1 MPMFLNWSR
10 TDTRVCLTNL
20 VKEGHTLQF
29 LLFLPTNSM
38 ILMQRLSIFLFVIL
52 FFQLKIAAADGF
64 DDSLHLKLPGN
75 QLYASWSSDGRQL
88 VYQSDANGNWDIYL
102 YSLETQKVSALTHSP
117 VDEQHPIWVPGKNAI
132 VFERGKGRHVH
143 LVVFRLSD
151 GVEKRLI
158 NRSIAGKEASFTPS
172 RHLVAFSG
180 WDDITESWQLFTYD
194 FVYDNLNQLT
204 HEDGNIGFPVFDSK
218 GKTIAFLISRDGQKP
233 MLAMCNWYGEKL
245 VRMANLSPGKVS
257 WTPSGWRF
265 YGIDHP
271 GMGRR
276 SVCSWR
282 KDGSAKNVLYVGRK
296 GLCCPALSPD
306 GLWWVISK
314 ENDQG
319 DFDLW
324 LYRLENTTHQ
334 Q

>member
-1 MPMFLNWSR
+1 MFLGWHR
-10 TDTRVCLTNL
+10 TVPGVCLTNL
-20 VKEGHTLQF
+20 VKEGHKLQF

-38 ILMQRLSIFLFVIL
+38 ILMQRLPLFLFVIL
-52 FFQLKIAAADGF
+52 FFQLKIAAAQGF
-64 DDSLHLKLPGN
+64 DDSLQLKLPGN
-75 QLYASWSSDGRQL
+75 QWYASWSSDGRQL

-102 YSLETQKVSALTHSP
+102 YSLETGKVSALTHSP
-117 VDEQHPIWVPGKNAI
+117 FDEQHPVWVPGKRAV
-132 VFERGKGRHVH
+132 VFERGKGRHSH

-158 NRSIAGKEASFTPS
+158 NRPIACKEASFTPS

-180 WDDITESWQLFTYD
+180 WDDISESWQLFTYD

-204 HEDGNIGFPVFDSK
+204 HEEGNVGFPVFDSK
-218 GKTIAFLISRDGQKP
+218 GKTIAFLIRRDGHKP
-233 MLAMCNWYGEKL
+233 VLAMCNWYGEEL
-245 VRMANLSPGKVS
+245 YRMANLSPGKVS

-271 GMGRR
+271 GVGRW

-282 KDGSAKNVLYVGRK
+282 KKGTAKIILYNGRK

-306 GLWWVISK
+306 GRWWVISK
-314 ENDQG
+314 ERDNG
-319 DFDLW
+319 EFDLW
-324 LYRLENTTHQ
+324 IYPSENPSQ
-334 Q
+334 QE